1 MAEDIHYSHFY
12 AQAHAIISSGFSSLL
27 QEPVEIQPWPFAYRP
42 ERSLVVDAKGK
53 RFVLTGENTDRSFDD
68 IEQEYLSVDILIE
81 RGFDQA
87 VPILL
92 AADGKPCHFA
102 EGRYWTLR
110 PYIESGKPFN
120 WRRMTWNESHCAE
133 AGRVLAMLHCAGD
146 GANLSPGL
154 IKRLK
159 PSVNWQSACL
169 DRIRHAFARA
179 SEFGV
184 MPGYNL
190 TVAAAEAIVGRL
202 QGRVEQVAE
211 IQTMIEE
218 WLRAHGSR
226 YAWRALLHGDFHPG
240 NLLYR
245 GSAVKAVIDWDYS
258 RLDDP
263 LFDLAYARLMFCG
276 RFREADFSRTEMFD
290 KELCDKFEASYR
302 DHLDSTQSEHYLWL
316 IVLCSLVM
324 GDNATRQEEAMA
336 ADILAAYSEIVLG
349 LILVFELE
357 ELVKP
362 KLLSDQE
369 RELAL
374 DQMLDREQGQK
385 QDSKQD
391 PKQDPK
397 QDRKYEQE
405 LEIDRQAE
413 ILQMERNA
421 GNILG
426 FFT

>member
-1 MAEDIHYSHFY
+1 MTEDIHHSHNH
-12 AQAHAIISSGFSSLL
+12 AQAAAQARAIVSSGFSSVLH
-27 QEPVEIQPWPFAYRP
+27 ESVEIKSWPFAHRP
-42 ERSLVVDAKGK
+42 ERSLIVDAKGK
-53 RFVLTGENTDRSFDD
+53 RFVLTAESIERSYDD
-68 IEQEYLSVDILIE
+68 IEQEHLSVDILIE

-87 VPILL
+87 VPLLL
-92 AADGKPCHFA
+92 AADGKPCFFS

-110 PYIESGKPFN
+110 PYIESNKPFN
-120 WRRMTWNESHCAE
+120 WRRMTWNETHCAE

-159 PSVNWQSACL
+159 PSVNWQTACL
-169 DRIRHAFARA
+169 ERIRHAFAIA

-202 QGRVEQVAE
+202 QGRVEQVVEVQA
-211 IQTMIEE
+211 MIEE
-218 WLRAHGSR
+218 WLRAHGSK

-245 GSAVKAVIDWDYS
+245 GSAVKAVIDWDFS

-290 KELCDKFEASYR
+290 KDLCDKFEASYR
-302 DHLDSTQSEHYLWL
+302 DYLDSTQSEHYLWL

-336 ADILAAYSEIVLG
+336 ADILAAYSEIVLA
-349 LILVFELE
+349 LVLVFELE

-362 KLLSDQE
+362 KLLS
-369 RELAL
+369 
-374 DQMLDREQGQK
+374 
-385 QDSKQD
+385 
-391 PKQDPK
+391 
-397 QDRKYEQE
+397 EQE
-405 LEIDRQAE
+405 LELEREQEQSQKLEIALETDIEPELKMDRQAE
-413 ILQMERNA
+413 ILQEVQQMERNA

>member
-1 MAEDIHYSHFY
+1 MAEDTHYSRS
-12 AQAHAIISSGFSSLL
+12 HAIVSSGFSLAL
-27 QEPVEIQPWPFAYRP
+27 QEPVEIKPWPFSQRP
-42 ERSLVVDAKGK
+42 DLSLVVDAKGK
-53 RFVLTGENTDRSFDD
+53 RFVLTAESTERSFSD
-68 IEQEYLSVDILIE
+68 IEQEYLSVDILLE
-81 RGFDQA
+81 RAFDLA

-92 AADGKPCHFA
+92 ANDGKPCHFT

-110 PYIESGKPFN
+110 PYIESSKPFN
-120 WRRMTWNESHCAE
+120 WRRMTWNETHCSE

-159 PSVNWQSACL
+159 PSINWQTACL
-169 DRIRHAFARA
+169 ERIRHAFAIA

-202 QGRVEQVAE
+202 QGRVEQVVEVQA
-211 IQTMIEE
+211 MIEE
-218 WLRAHGSR
+218 WLRAHGSK

-240 NLLYR
+240 NLLFR

-290 KELCDKFEASYR
+290 KELCDRFEASYR

-324 GDNATRQEEAMA
+324 GENASRQEEAMA
-336 ADILAAYSEIVLG
+336 ADILSAYSEIVLA

-369 RELAL
+369 VAL
-374 DQMLDREQGQK
+374 EQAQNQAQDQTQEQARQNS
-385 QDSKQD
+385 QQQS
-391 PKQDPK
+391 
-397 QDRKYEQE
+397 
-405 LEIDRQAE
+405 QAE
-413 ILQMERNA
+413 IQQMERNA
-421 GNILG
+421 GNILE
-426 FFT
+426 FFS

>member
-1 MAEDIHYSHFY
+1 MAEDTHYSRT
-12 AQAHAIISSGFSSLL
+12 HAIVSSGFSSVL
-27 QEPVEIQPWPFAYRP
+27 QEPVEIQPWPFSHRP

-53 RFVLTGENTDRSFDD
+53 RFVLTAESTERSFDD

-81 RGFDQA
+81 RAFDLA
-87 VPILL
+87 VPILP
-92 AADGKPCHFA
+92 ANDGKPCHFT

-110 PYIESGKPFN
+110 PYIESSKPFN
-120 WRRMTWNESHCAE
+120 WRRMTWNETHCAE

-154 IKRLK
+154 VKRLK
-159 PSVNWQSACL
+159 PSVDWQSACL
-169 DRIRHAFARA
+169 ERIRHAFAIA

-202 QGRVEQVAE
+202 QGRVEQVVEVQA
-211 IQTMIEE
+211 MIEE
-218 WLRAHGSR
+218 WLRAHGSK

-240 NLLYR
+240 NLLFR

-276 RFREADFSRTEMFD
+276 RFREADFSRNEMFD

-324 GDNATRQEEAMA
+324 VKMPHVRKRLWQPIFSLH
-336 ADILAAYSEIVLG
+336 IL
-349 LILVFELE
+349 
-357 ELVKP
+357 
-362 KLLSDQE
+362 KLCW
-369 RELAL
+369 R
-374 DQMLDREQGQK
+374 
-385 QDSKQD
+385 
-391 PKQDPK
+391 
-397 QDRKYEQE
+397 
-405 LEIDRQAE
+405 
-413 ILQMERNA
+413 
-421 GNILG
+421 
-426 FFT
+426 

>member
-1 MAEDIHYSHFY
+1 MAEDMHYSHTY
-12 AQAHAIISSGFSSLL
+12 AQAHAIVSSGFALVL
-27 QEPVEIQPWPFAYRP
+27 QEPVKIQAWPFSYRP

-53 RFVLTGENTDRSFDD
+53 HFVLTAESIERSFDD

-87 VPILL
+87 VPLL
-92 AADGKPCHFA
+92 LTVSDKPCYFS

-110 PYIESGKPFN
+110 PYIESNKPFN
-120 WRRMTWNESHCAE
+120 WRRKTWNESHCAE

-159 PSVNWQSACL
+159 PSVNWQTACL
-169 DRIRHAFARA
+169 ERIRHAFAIA

-202 QGRVEQVAE
+202 QGRVEQVVEVQA
-211 IQTMIEE
+211 MIEE
-218 WLRAHGSR
+218 WLRAHGSK

-290 KELCDKFEASYR
+290 KDLCDKFEASYR

-324 GDNATRQEEAMA
+324 GDNASRQEEAMA
-336 ADILAAYSEIVLG
+336 ADILAAYSEIVLA

-362 KLLSDQE
+362 KLLSEQE
-369 RELAL
+369 L
-374 DQMLDREQGQK
+374 EQK
-385 QDSKQD
+385 L
-391 PKQDPK
+391 
-397 QDRKYEQE
+397 EQE
-405 LEIDRQAE
+405 LEIDRKAE
-413 ILQMERNA
+413 ILQEIQQMERNA

>member
-1 MAEDIHYSHFY
+1 MTEDIHHSHNH
-12 AQAHAIISSGFSSLL
+12 AQAAAQARAIVSSGFSSLL
-27 QEPVEIQPWPFAYRP
+27 QEPIEINSWPFAHRP
-42 ERSLVVDAKGK
+42 ERSLVIDAKGK
-53 RFVLTGENTDRSFDD
+53 RFVLTAENIERSYDD
-68 IEQEYLSVDILIE
+68 IEQEYLSVDVLIE

-87 VPILL
+87 VPLLL
-92 AADGKPCHFA
+92 AADDKPCFFA
-102 EGRYWTLR
+102 DGRYWTLR
-110 PYIESGKPFN
+110 PYIESNKPFN
-120 WRRMTWNESHCAE
+120 WRRMTWNETHCAE

-159 PSVNWQSACL
+159 PSVNWQTACL
-169 DRIRHAFARA
+169 ERIRHAFAIA

-202 QGRVEQVAE
+202 QGRVEQVVEVQA
-211 IQTMIEE
+211 MIEE
-218 WLRAHGSR
+218 WLRAHGSK

-240 NLLYR
+240 NLLFR
-245 GSAVKAVIDWDYS
+245 GSAVQAVIDWDYS

-336 ADILAAYSEIVLG
+336 ADILAAYSEIVLA

-362 KLLSDQE
+362 KLLSEQE

-374 DQMLDREQGQK
+374 DQMHDREIGQK
-385 QDSKQD
+385 QDSKCDQKD
-391 PKQDPK
+391 
-397 QDRKYEQE
+397 EQE
-405 LEIDRQAE
+405 LEIDREAE
-413 ILQMERNA
+413 ILQEIQQMERNA

>member
-1 MAEDIHYSHFY
+1 MAEDIHSSYNHAQAA
-12 AQAHAIISSGFSSLL
+12 AQAHAIVSSGFSSVL
-27 QEPVEIQPWPFAYRP
+27 QEPVEIQPWPFSRRP
-42 ERSLVVDAKGK
+42 ERTLVVDAKEK
-53 RFVLTGENTDRSFDD
+53 RFVLTAESIERSFDD
-68 IEQEYLSVDILIE
+68 IEQEYLSVDVLIE

-87 VPILL
+87 VPLLL
-92 AADGKPCHFA
+92 AADGKPCYFS

-110 PYIESGKPFN
+110 PYIESSKPFN
-120 WRRMTWNESHCAE
+120 WRRMTWNETHCSE

-159 PSVNWQSACL
+159 PSVNWQTACL

-202 QGRVEQVAE
+202 QGRVEQVVEVQA
-211 IQTMIEE
+211 MIEE
-218 WLRAHGSR
+218 WLRAHGSK

-245 GSAVKAVIDWDYS
+245 GSAAQAVIDWDYS

-302 DHLDSTQSEHYLWL
+302 DYLDSTQSEHYLWL

-324 GDNATRQEEAMA
+324 GENATRQEEAMA
-336 ADILAAYSEIVLG
+336 ADILAAYSEIVLA

-362 KLLSDQE
+362 KLLSEQE
-369 RELAL
+369 L
-374 DQMLDREQGQK
+374 DLER
-385 QDSKQD
+385 
-391 PKQDPK
+391 
-397 QDRKYEQE
+397 EQE
-405 LEIDRQAE
+405 LEQGRAQKFEVDIEINRQAE

>member
-1 MAEDIHYSHFY
+1 MAEDIHYSHTF
-12 AQAHAIISSGFSSLL
+12 AQAHAIVSSGFSSAL
-27 QEPVEIQPWPFAYRP
+27 QEPVEIQPWSLSHRP
-42 ERSLVVDAKGK
+42 ERSLVVDAKGN
-53 RFVLTGENTDRSFDD
+53 RFVLTAENMERSFDD
-68 IEQEYLSVDILIE
+68 IEQEFLSIDILIE
-81 RGFDQA
+81 RGFDLA
-87 VPILL
+87 VPLLL
-92 AADGKPCHFA
+92 AVDGKPCYFL

-110 PYIESGKPFN
+110 PYIESNKPFN
-120 WRRMTWNESHCAE
+120 WRRMTWNETHCAE

-159 PSVNWQSACL
+159 PGVNWQTACL
-169 DRIRHAFARA
+169 ERIRHAFARA

-202 QGRVEQVAE
+202 QGRVEQAVEVQA
-211 IQTMIEE
+211 MIEE
-218 WLRAHGSR
+218 WLRAHGSK

-245 GSAVKAVIDWDYS
+245 GSAVQAVIDWDYS

-324 GDNATRQEEAMA
+324 GETATRQEEAMA
-336 ADILAAYSEIVLG
+336 ADILAAYSEIVLA

-362 KLLSDQE
+362 KLLSEQELELE
-369 RELAL
+369 REKVQSQKPDSEY
-374 DQMLDREQGQK
+374 DQ
-385 QDSKQD
+385 
-391 PKQDPK
+391 
-397 QDRKYEQE
+397 KYAQE

-413 ILQMERNA
+413 ILQEIQQMERNA

-426 FFT
+426 FFA

>member
-1 MAEDIHYSHFY
+1 MAEDTHYSRT
-12 AQAHAIISSGFSSLL
+12 HAIVSSGFSSVL
-27 QEPVEIQPWPFAYRP
+27 QEPVEIQPWPFSHRP

-53 RFVLTGENTDRSFDD
+53 RFVLTAESTERSFDD

-81 RGFDQA
+81 RAFDLA
-87 VPILL
+87 VPILP
-92 AADGKPCHFA
+92 ANDGKPCHFT

-110 PYIESGKPFN
+110 PYIESSKPFN
-120 WRRMTWNESHCAE
+120 WRRMTWNETHCAE

-154 IKRLK
+154 VKRLK
-159 PSVNWQSACL
+159 PSVDWQSACL
-169 DRIRHAFARA
+169 ERIRHAFAIA

-202 QGRVEQVAE
+202 QGRVEQVVEVQA
-211 IQTMIEE
+211 MIEE
-218 WLRAHGSR
+218 WLRAHGSK

-240 NLLYR
+240 NLLFR

-276 RFREADFSRTEMFD
+276 RFREADFSRNEMFD

-324 GDNATRQEEAMA
+324 GENATRQEEAMA
-336 ADILAAYSEIVLG
+336 ADILAAYSEIVLA

-369 RELAL
+369 IEQQVESDKGRSSENNREL
-374 DQMLDREQGQK
+374 
-385 QDSKQD
+385 
-391 PKQDPK
+391 
-397 QDRKYEQE
+397 E
-405 LEIDRQAE
+405 LSRQAE
-413 ILQMERNA
+413 TQQMERNA
-421 GNILG
+421 GNILE
-426 FFT
+426 FFS